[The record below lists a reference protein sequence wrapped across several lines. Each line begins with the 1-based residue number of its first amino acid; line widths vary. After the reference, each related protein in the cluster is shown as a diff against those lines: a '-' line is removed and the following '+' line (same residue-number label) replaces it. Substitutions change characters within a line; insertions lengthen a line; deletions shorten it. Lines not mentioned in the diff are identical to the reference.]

1 MFANGAVFGANSRNN
16 MWKTEYTLIS
26 INSYSLKLTDS
37 IYLIILKTFN
47 FLKSNF
53 LHDHFIFK
61 NFYNK

>member
-37 IYLIILKTFN
+37 VYLIILKAFN
-47 FLKSNF
+47 FLKFNF
-53 LHDHFIFK
+53 SYGHLIFK
-61 NFYNK
+61 NFCDR